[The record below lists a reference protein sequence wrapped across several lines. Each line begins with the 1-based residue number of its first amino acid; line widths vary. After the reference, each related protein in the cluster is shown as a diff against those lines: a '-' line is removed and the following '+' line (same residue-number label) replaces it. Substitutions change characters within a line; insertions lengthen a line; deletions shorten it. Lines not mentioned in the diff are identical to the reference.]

1 MLITTEPQGWRG
13 SGYYQETVPEG
24 TGEQHGNDHLVTRDV
39 TPNAPGGE
47 FLAAMSNSRS
57 DVVTQFVRSLV
68 MKEFFKLKQDVHGVL
83 SSPEEFQLCFKKV

>member
-57 DVVTQFVRSLV
+57 DVVTQFVRLFVRSFV
-68 MKEFFKLKQDVHGVL
+68 RP
-83 SSPEEFQLCFKKV
+83 S